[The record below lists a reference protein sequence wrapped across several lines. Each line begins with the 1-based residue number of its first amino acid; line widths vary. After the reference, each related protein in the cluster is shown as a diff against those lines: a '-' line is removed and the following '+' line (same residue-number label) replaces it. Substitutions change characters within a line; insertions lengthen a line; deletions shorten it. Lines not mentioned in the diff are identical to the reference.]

1 MRIIAKVIAVLFSA
15 LVVLSTVALFVLF
28 SIDFNEHK
36 PFIEDQVKELTGRDL
51 IIYGDLD
58 VSFSLLT
65 PKLRVNDVEF
75 LNASWATDPVMLQV
89 NELELDLDLSRL
101 PFERLLEIRHV
112 KIKDATLNIQR
123 NDRGQLNFPF
133 SDESAKSENEQVISH
148 DVPEKGLKPED
159 PMILPIIHD
168 AEISNLKVT
177 YIDAQEPDKHILNLY
192 SLAITE
198 SKDVGKRS
206 ISLKGD
212 SSNIPFFIEGETG
225 SFNELFDEELV
236 WPFTLTG
243 DVAGV
248 QLDLNGNLQT
258 PRKAA
263 GANADIYIASSDI
276 KKFSALSHIFGGF
289 DAPDL
294 GRTELSATLKAD
306 DQGRLAAEN
315 LHWTVDKA
323 GKHSLVIDGA
333 IEDVI
338 ALNGIAVSSQVE
350 IQSINE
356 FIRLIQADFDYPE
369 LGQLVFDSKLMGGV
383 DSEFSLS
390 NMTATLIKKDHYSAR
405 LTGDIGDILKQS
417 GIKIA
422 TEASV
427 SDISEL
433 SSYFNYP
440 IPNLGRGDISAKING
455 DYPANLNVSIFDLHV
470 KSGQK
475 VDAKLTGSIQ
485 NLLSE
490 REMNLGYNLKLADLS
505 RTARKFGLKLPGW
518 KNVKLEGDLSS
529 MKDEYFDVKNFMLQ
543 VQDSDISGNVQISL
557 KKDVPEINAVL
568 SSQRIVMGDLRKSQ
582 AHKLSA
588 AAKTQQTE
596 ESHQETTSHLGRK
609 YTENRVDF
617 KEPTKPRVK
626 LYRLSK
632 AEIDLSKLKS
642 ANVNLDV
649 SINKLEEG
657 DLAISPLNV
666 KASLVNGTLKTQKLE
681 LGDGD
686 GHLAEGY
693 MNFDTSSGQIDTD
706 VVLKAKE
713 FNVDA
718 LLSVIGYTKL
728 INGDVQVSLDL
739 KTKGK
744 SPQQL
749 ASNMQGHVQMAM
761 ANGVMNADS
770 ITKYFGAGAAV
781 FTELFTGGRADDG
794 VKIYCFIADY
804 PIDQGIMKTKSLL
817 FDSTVSTITSTGTI
831 DLGQEEIDL
840 VVTPQG
846 DILGIGAA
854 LPVIVSG
861 DFRKFNVYP
870 DPAGTVASLTGTVL
884 SGVLFPF
891 SVAGSVLPIDH
902 EDSPCTGANA
912 KARTREAERGESIIH
927 DLGTKAIEGIFD
939 ILGGQKD

>member
-1 MRIIAKVIAVLFSA
+1 MRMVAKVIAALFSGIA
-15 LVVLSTVALFVLF
+15 ILSAVALLVLF

-36 PFIEDQVKELTGRDL
+36 AFVEEQVKDLTGRDL
-51 IIYGDLD
+51 VIHGELD
-58 VSFSLLT
+58 VSLSLFT
-65 PKLRVNDVEF
+65 PRLRVSDVEF
-75 LNASWATDPVMLQV
+75 LNAPWANEPVMLEV
-89 NELELDLDLSRL
+89 GELEIDLDLSRL
-101 PFERLLEIRHV
+101 PFDRLLEVNHI
-112 KIKDATLNIQR
+112 KINDATLHIQR
-123 NDRGQLNFPF
+123 DDYGQLNFP
-133 SDESAKSENEQVISH
+133 STEEAPVSKHTDNTIPIVSER
-148 DVPEKGLKPED
+148 GLKPKE
-159 PMILPIIHD
+159 PIILPIIHA
-168 AEISNLKVT
+168 AEINRLKVT
-177 YIDAQEPDKHILNLY
+177 YADTQEPEKRIFNLY
-192 SLAITE
+192 NLTVTE
-198 SKDVGKRS
+198 SKNVGKRS
-206 ISLKGD
+206 ISLEGD
-212 SSNIPFFIEGETG
+212 ASSIPFFVEGETG
-225 SFNELFDEELV
+225 SFSELFDEELF

-248 QLDLNGNLQT
+248 QLDLNGNLQN

-263 GANADIYIASSDI
+263 GANADIFIMSNDI
-276 KKFSALSHIFGGF
+276 SKFSALSHIFGGF
-289 DAPDL
+289 DVPDL
-294 GRTELSATLKAD
+294 GSTELSATLKAD
-306 DQGRLAAEN
+306 EQGRLAAQN
-315 LHWTVDKA
+315 LYWSVNKS
-323 GKHSLVIDGA
+323 GKHRVVIDGA
-333 IEDVI
+333 VDDII
-338 ALNGIAVSSQVE
+338 ALNGIHVSTQAE

-356 FIRLIQADFDYPE
+356 FIRLLVTDFDYPE
-369 LGQLVFDSKLMGGV
+369 LGQLAVDTKLSGGL
-383 DSEFSLS
+383 ENKITLS
-390 NMTATLIKKDHYSAR
+390 DITATLIKKNHYSAK
-405 LTGDIGDILKQS
+405 LTGDVGDVLKQS
-417 GIKIA
+417 DIKIV

-433 SSYFNYP
+433 SSYLNYP
-440 IPNLGRGDISAKING
+440 IPSLGHGSISAKING
-455 DYPANLNVSIFDLHV
+455 DYPANLNLNAFDLHV

-490 REMNLGYNLKLADLS
+490 REMNLDYNLKLADVS
-505 RTARKFGLKLPGW
+505 QTAQKFGLKLPGW

-543 VQDSDISGNVQISL
+543 VQDSDISGHVQISL

-582 AHKLSA
+582 AHKLKT
-588 AAKTQQTE
+588 AAKSRETV

-649 SINKLEEG
+649 SINKLVEG

-666 KASLVNGTLKTQKLE
+666 KASLINGNLKTQKLE

-706 VVLKAKE
+706 IVLKAKE

-718 LLSVIGYTKL
+718 LLSVVGYTKL

-781 FTELFTGGRADDG
+781 FTELFTGGQADDG

-804 PIDQGIMKTKSLL
+804 PIEQGIMKTKSLL
-817 FDSTVSTITSTGTI
+817 FDSSVSTITSTGTV
-831 DLGQEEIDL
+831 DLGEEEIDL

-891 SVAGSVLPIDH
+891 SVAGSVLPLNH
-902 EDSPCTGANA
+902 KDSPCTGANA
-912 KARTREAERGESIIH
+912 KAKTREAERGESIIN
-927 DLGTKAIEGIFD
+927 DLGTKAIEGIFN
-939 ILGGQKD
+939 ILGGQQD